1 MLPCEC
7 FSQVEKCTLSLV
19 LLLEVVI
26 HVYRLR
32 GKATAII
39 NYQTETYCEART
51 YMKMLERVFEIPF
64 SDATL
69 PMDREGKHFV

>member
-1 MLPCEC
+1 M
-7 FSQVEKCTLSLV
+7 
-19 LLLEVVI
+19 
-26 HVYRLR
+26 YRLR